1 MDGKVCILLSYYKGE
16 KFIDEQLDSIFLQDY
31 LGDIDILIRN
41 DGPVDEGILRLNSKD
56 IPPNR
61 SLNIYNGENI
71 GPQRSFLDLIQKASF
86 ADYYFFSDQDDV
98 WKPDKIRRAVDRLK
112 CTDKPALWCCNYD
125 LVDGEMDIIRENA
138 VVLVQ
143 RTFHFLYAQMYN
155 TFPGCVMGFNRQL
168 YLILKKM
175 NLNNCMMHDSLTFA
189 TAIAT
194 GKVFYEKRSLI
205 YHRIHGE
212 NVVGTGFRKST
223 PLKWI
228 RDKSRL
234 LREKEAYDLSV
245 FADRLLISSKVS
257 KKWKDDVFL
266 LRDYKK
272 NMTNTLR
279 LLNHR
284 DIRKNID
291 PEMLSIHCKILFRLF

>member
-1 MDGKVCILLSYYKGE
+1 MNGKVCVLLSYFKGE
-16 KFIDEQLDSIFLQDY
+16 KFIDEQLESIFLQDY
-31 LGDIDILIRN
+31 PGDIDIMIRN

-86 ADYYFFSDQDDV
+86 ADFYFFSDQDDV

-112 CTDKPALWCCNYD
+112 GTDKPALWCCNYD
-125 LVDGEMDIIRENA
+125 LVDGKMDIIRENA

-168 YLILKKM
+168 YLILKEMK
-175 NLNNCMMHDSLTFA
+175 LKNCMMHDSLTFA
-189 TAIAT
+189 TAIST

-223 PLKWI
+223 PIKWI

-234 LREKEAYDLSV
+234 LRNREEYDLME
-245 FADRLLISSKVS
+245 FAAKLLGTGCVK
-257 KKWKDDVFL
+257 KKWESDVAL
-266 LRDYKK
+266 LAEYRKSAGNVLK
-272 NMTNTLR
+272 
-279 LLNHR
+279 LLFHR
-284 DIRKNID
+284 DVRKKPN
-291 PEMLSIHCKILFRLF
+291 PESLSIHCKILFRLF